1 MKKETHKTLTDSD
14 SSSSSDDEEN
24 KDMNRITSYRGNTN
38 GSSKPKSQR
47 INNNEEFS
55 NSDLNNDVQM
65 ELTNSTDFK
74 APSEDNNWAD
84 FGKFSNNQVCCFLIL
99 FLSLSLSLSPST
111 LLLIYFERLMPCKL
125 FKLKQLK
132 IQKLRAKRLKLKVI

>member
-1 MKKETHKTLTDSD
+1 MITSKSWLNNKRMGIINLCLSNRVIKKESHKTLTDSD

-55 NSDLNNDVQM
+55 NSDLNTDVQM

-84 FGKFSNNQVCCFLIL
+84 FGKFSNNQVCC
-99 FLSLSLSLSPST
+99 
-111 LLLIYFERLMPCKL
+111 Y
-125 FKLKQLK
+125 
-132 IQKLRAKRLKLKVI
+132 

>member
-1 MKKETHKTLTDSD
+1 MTDSD

-47 INNNEEFS
+47 INNNESFS
-55 NSDLNNDVQM
+55 NISDLNTDVQM

-74 APSEDNNWAD
+74 TPNEDNNNNNNWAD
-84 FGKFSNNQVCCFLIL
+84 FGKFTNQVCSLS
-99 FLSLSLSLSPST
+99 SLSLFE
-111 LLLIYFERLMPCKL
+111 YFINFI
-125 FKLKQLK
+125 FK
-132 IQKLRAKRLKLKVI
+132 IIGDYY